1 MKTTFDTEAI
11 LFDLLNK
18 SALKNAI
25 SGGIY
30 VGDTRP
36 IDSVDEDVVANTL
49 TMTQDYLPQ
58 VAVSNVNIYVSDTQK
73 TIKGKKQTQAN
84 RVRLKALSA
93 MAMTVIRGANIK
105 GLKLIPEGQILLAEK
120 EINQHFVNIRI
131 AWNIQII

>member
-18 SALKNAI
+18 SPLKNAI

-36 IDSVDEDVVANTL
+36 ADSVDEDIVANTL
-49 TMTQDYLPQ
+49 AMTQDFLPQ
-58 VAVSNVNIYVSDTQK
+58 VAVSNVNIYVADTHK
-73 TIKGKKQTQAN
+73 TIKGKKQLQAN

-105 GLKLIPEGQILLAEK
+105 GLKLIPENQTLLAERD
-120 EINQHFVNIRI
+120 INQHFINIRV
-131 AWNIQII
+131 AWNIQTD